1 MKFYYCFFNLINFF
15 HIYCKNRFMKS
26 IIIFNLLVITTI
38 NPIINAHENHEHQIY
53 SWSNSK
59 NKTIKSDSTIIT
71 VLAITIVNPIVNA
84 HENHDHKIY
93 SWSNSKNKS
102 LKIDSVSNGENLE
115 DKKIKTKNNWIK
127 FLGK

>member
-1 MKFYYCFFNLINFF
+1 MKFL
-15 HIYCKNRFMKS
+15 
-26 IIIFNLLVITTI
+26 
-38 NPIINAHENHEHQIY
+38 
-53 SWSNSK
+53 
-59 NKTIKSDSTIIT
+59 IIT
-71 VLAITIVNPIVNA
+71 VLAITVVNPIVNA

>member
-1 MKFYYCFFNLINFF
+1 MKFL
-15 HIYCKNRFMKS
+15 
-26 IIIFNLLVITTI
+26 
-38 NPIINAHENHEHQIY
+38 
-53 SWSNSK
+53 
-59 NKTIKSDSTIIT
+59 IIT
-71 VLAITIVNPIVNA
+71 VFAITIVNPLINA

>member
-1 MKFYYCFFNLINFF
+1 
-15 HIYCKNRFMKS
+15 MKS
-26 IIIFNLLVITTI
+26 IIIFKLL
-38 NPIINAHENHEHQIY
+38 
-53 SWSNSK
+53 
-59 NKTIKSDSTIIT
+59 
-71 VLAITIVNPIVNA
+71 LITIFNTSINA

>member
-1 MKFYYCFFNLINFF
+1 MKFL
-15 HIYCKNRFMKS
+15 
-26 IIIFNLLVITTI
+26 
-38 NPIINAHENHEHQIY
+38 
-53 SWSNSK
+53 
-59 NKTIKSDSTIIT
+59 IIT
-71 VLAITIVNPIVNA
+71 VLTITIVNPIVNA

-102 LKIDSVSNGENLE
+102 LKRDSVSNVENLE